1 MMMMMMMMMMVAM
14 VMVILKNNEGDEAHM
29 VVVIFIGAKIMY
41 CYTRCMMPCGC
52 NWVVDQT
59 SDCIPK
65 VAE

>member
-1 MMMMMMMMMMVAM
+1 MWMMMVVM
-14 VMVILKNNEGDEAHM
+14 VMVILKNNEGDEAH